1 MIPEMSLCYRGFYE
15 TWCILDEKNDVNT
28 VNDYTIPWVV
38 NGAFAC
44 EIGMKYILQRN
55 NIKYDKIHLLHEL
68 FNLLP
73 DNHKIEIMKELC
85 EKNPLFSPKQLNQ
98 EILLI
103 SNAVCEFRYS
113 FEEILV
119 LKNDFFRSW
128 CVAIFKQVNKYPS
141 YEITERDWKED
152 DISLAEF
159 DQKVLK
165 AQNEMLSRLK
175 RKKTNNQRR

>member
-44 EIGMKYILQRN
+44 EIGMKYILQR
-55 NIKYDKIHLLHEL
+55 
-68 FNLLP
+68 
-73 DNHKIEIMKELC
+73 HKIEIMKELC

-103 SNAVCEFRYS
+103 SNAFCEFRYS